1 MVWQIEFDPAA
12 VKELARLD
20 KPVARRIVAFLRE
33 RIATAEDPRTL
44 GEALRG
50 ADFQSV
56 NVRGLFPA
64 GEGAGYAGGIM
75 SAGVDGIEVAEAV
88 ARAMLER

>member
-20 KPVARRIVAFLRE
+20 KQVARRIVKFLRE
-33 RIATAEDPRTL
+33 RIAPLTDPRSL

-50 ADFQSV
+50 DQPGSFWTYRLGDYRVVVEIADRRIFIV
-56 NVRGLFPA
+56 VVRVGHRR
-64 GEGAGYAGGIM
+64 
-75 SAGVDGIEVAEAV
+75 EVY
-88 ARAMLER
+88 RK